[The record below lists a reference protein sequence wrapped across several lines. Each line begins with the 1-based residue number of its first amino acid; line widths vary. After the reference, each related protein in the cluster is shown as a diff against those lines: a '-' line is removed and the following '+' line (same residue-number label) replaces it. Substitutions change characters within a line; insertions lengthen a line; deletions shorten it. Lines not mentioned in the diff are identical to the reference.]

1 MLSKIE
7 YVYDDKSGS
16 RQLLGAK
23 VFSFDGEGIQ
33 TLEFYVGVSLSVEEL
48 CSNIDLANSIGIS
61 DVNSLRRRSEAW
73 NATRVIYFPQ
83 TQKWEFLESSDII
96 IPYQDDVSVEETL
109 EEQIASYRNNTTT
122 KEALMEYL
130 DAKFEYLDPEDS
142 LRELY
147 GLPLSRQKI
156 SAR

>member
-83 TQKWEFLESSDII
+83 TH
-96 IPYQDDVSVEETL
+96 
-109 EEQIASYRNNTTT
+109 
-122 KEALMEYL
+122 L
-130 DAKFEYLDPEDS
+130 D
-142 LRELY
+142 
-147 GLPLSRQKI
+147 
-156 SAR
+156 